1 MARMILIVNATQVI
15 TSENNPN
22 GIFSI
27 VSGFPKIFD
36 SGVNGNI
43 EQNMKN
49 AKAAYYS
56 QLSTIYGN
64 TNASKIL
71 MTVTL
76 EAIDGKQILH
86 ESVGGFPAEESVTQE
101 EPAL

>member
-64 TNASKIL
+64 TNASNRITNMKNFNCVINGNNKANN
-71 MTVTL
+71 
-76 EAIDGKQILH
+76 ENIKK
-86 ESVGGFPAEESVTQE
+86 
-101 EPAL
+101 